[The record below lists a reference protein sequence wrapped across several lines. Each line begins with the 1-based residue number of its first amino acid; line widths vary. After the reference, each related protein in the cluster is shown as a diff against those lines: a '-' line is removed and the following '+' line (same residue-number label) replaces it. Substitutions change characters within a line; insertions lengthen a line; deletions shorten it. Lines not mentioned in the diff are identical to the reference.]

1 MTAGDRHPCMLREVW
16 PFVDAHHRDGRP
28 VVLARLVDR
37 DGPGARP
44 LGAAMA
50 VAADG
55 TWCGS
60 ISGGCVEGSVLG
72 AAREVLTDGVG
83 RMLSMSPGD
92 ELAPW
97 EAGPACGGELRIL
110 LTPAPPDPVHTAI
123 TSALEHDADL
133 TIRIEL
139 RPPYSWSAATD
150 SGGPIGSGP
159 AYTEL
164 LTRRRRLVLA
174 GATDLAAS
182 VTVFAESVH
191 YSVVIVDPRPAHLE
205 SGAFSRSARL
215 IRGWPGEW
223 LTANPLR
230 GYDALIAVSH
240 DPRID
245 DGALRAA
252 LAGKAGF
259 VAALGSR
266 ATHAQ
271 RIRRLSGTVGLERL
285 TGPVGLDLGGITLA
299 ETALSI
305 VGELVAAGNGRTG
318 GPLRR
323 GTHPIHSRR
332 IASA

>member
-1 MTAGDRHPCMLREVW
+1 MLREVW
-16 PFVDAHHRDGRP
+16 PFVDAHRRGGRP

-44 LGAAMA
+44 PGAAMA

-60 ISGGCVEGSVLG
+60 ISGGCVEGVVLE
-72 AAREVLTDGVG
+72 AAREVLAGGLG
-83 RMLSMSPGD
+83 RMLSLIPGD
-92 ELAPW
+92 ELLPW
-97 EAGPACGGELRIL
+97 EAGPACAGELRVLI
-110 LTPAPPDPVHTAI
+110 TPAPSDPVHTAI
-123 TSALEHDADL
+123 TTALEQDTDL
-133 TIRIEL
+133 TIRVEL

-150 SGGPIGSGP
+150 SGALTASGP
-159 AYTEL
+159 AHTEAV
-164 LTRRRRLVLA
+164 TRRRTLVLA
-174 GATDLAAS
+174 GATDLAAL
-182 VTVFAESVH
+182 VATFAESLQFR
-191 YSVVIVDPRPAHLE
+191 VVIVDPRPAHLE
-205 SGAFSRSARL
+205 SGAFRHSARL

-230 GYDALIAVSH
+230 RYDALIAVSH

-252 LAGKAGF
+252 LAGEASF

-271 RIRRLSGTVGLERL
+271 RIRRLTGTVGLERL

-305 VGELVAAGNGRTG
+305 VGELVAAGNGRAG
-318 GPLRR
+318 GPLRG
-323 GTHPIHSRR
+323 GTRPIHCRR